1 MDKLAT
7 GRTDLPPTLPPPPLL
22 LPQPLPAAA
31 TAKAAA
37 QRTHAQ
43 FRALRRV
50 SSHVLTST
58 YPHAAHASVAVAPRP
73 SPPRPSPSPLAHP
86 RPRPRP
92 QHGCERVQRGPDH
105 RRHRK
110 LAEKKGATRSQSPV
124 MATAPKQR
132 PSHELRTVFTH
143 TILHTTA
150 TTTTEY
156 RVIGW

>member
-73 SPPRPSPSPLAHP
+73 SPLAP
-86 RPRPRP
+86 RPRPSRTLARARARSTVASEYSGGRTTADIVNWLKKKVQHAVSRRSWQPPRSSARHTNSARSSHTRYYTRP
-92 QHGCERVQRGPDH
+92 QPQP
-105 RRHRK
+105 
-110 LAEKKGATRSQSPV
+110 
-124 MATAPKQR
+124 
-132 PSHELRTVFTH
+132 
-143 TILHTTA
+143 
-150 TTTTEY
+150 Y